1 MAGICIVENW
11 RLLGTPGV
19 FVCFKCNLN
28 EIKLLH
34 ILVFMTYINKV
45 TNRGKQK
52 GKLQHEA
59 LTESEK
65 KGPYL

>member
-1 MAGICIVENW
+1 
-11 RLLGTPGV
+11 
-19 FVCFKCNLN
+19 
-28 EIKLLH
+28 
-34 ILVFMTYINKV
+34 MTYINKV